1 MPIITASYRDLC
13 RLLGRKI
20 EVEKLCERL
29 SMVGMET
36 EAEGYSLKM
45 EVFHNRPDLLSPEG
59 VARALKGFLGIET
72 GLPRYRLSGP
82 RVVVDVD
89 ASVAQVRPFIAAGVV
104 RDVQLTDDIV
114 ASLMQIQEKLHASL
128 CRNRRRASIGVY
140 DMDKVAPPIKYTT
153 VAPDGIKFTPLD
165 FGHECTPAQILMEHP
180 KGLEYS
186 WLLKDMPRYPL
197 LVDSKGV
204 VLSMPPIINSED
216 TRVTSGTKNLFIDVT
231 GLDERAVE
239 QPLAILMTALAERGF
254 KIEQV
259 AVRRR
264 KAITKTPDLNPRKHK
279 LSIRQANRTIGLNL
293 ASKEIARVAKRM
305 RYGVGGAKGDS
316 VTLLAPPYRTDIMHE
331 IDLIEDIAV
340 GYGYDRL
347 EPTYPKVLTI
357 GEKAEVEKTS
367 SEARQ
372 VLTGLGFTEVM
383 NYILTNPR
391 SEMELMKVKEEV
403 AEIAN
408 PVSEEYTI
416 LRASLIPSLLGS
428 LHQNR
433 RNPLP
438 QRIFEVGDV
447 VVLDP
452 SAETGAAN
460 VRRAAGAI
468 IGGGA
473 GFTEIKG
480 IAEALLRELGVKC
493 DVKAAWSASFLDGR
507 AVEFYSEGKKIGVA
521 GEIHPEVLV
530 EFELEHPAAVF
541 EVDLE

>member
-1 MPIITASYRDLC
+1 MPTITASYQDIC
-13 RLLGRKI
+13 KLLGRKI

-29 SMVGMET
+29 AMVGMET
-36 EAEGYSLKM
+36 EAEGDSLKI

-59 VARALKGFLGIET
+59 VARALKGFLEIET
-72 GLPRYRLSGP
+72 GPPRYRIAAP
-82 RVVVDVD
+82 RVVVDVE
-89 ASVAQVRPFIAAGVV
+89 ASVNQVRPFIAAGVV

-140 DMDKVAPPIKYTT
+140 DLDKVAPPISYTT

-165 FGHECTPAQILMEHP
+165 FGHECTPAQVLIEHP

-186 WLLKDMPRYPL
+186 WLLKDIPRYPL

-239 QPLAILMTALAERGF
+239 QPLAIMMTALAERGF

-264 KAITKTPDLNPRKHK
+264 KNITKTPDLNPRKHR
-279 LSIRQANRTIGLNL
+279 LSIRQANRTIGLGL

-383 NYILTNPR
+383 NYILTNP
-391 SEMELMKVKEEV
+391 SNEMELMKVRDEV

-447 VVLDP
+447 VVLNP
-452 SAETGAAN
+452 TAETGAVN

-468 IGGGA
+468 IGEGA

-480 IAEALLRELGVKC
+480 IAEALLRELGLKC

-507 AVEFYSEGKKIGVA
+507 AVEFYSGGKKVGIA

-530 EFELEHPAAVF
+530 GFELEHPVAVF
-541 EVDLE
+541 EVDVG